1 MAIENIRS
9 GLAGLRATKQK
20 QATMEQQFAFAEDMI
35 NIATDTAVGLEA
47 AKESSETAWDEYEAG
62 YAELG
67 GDVSNIKRPSKFK
80 QTLQTLI
87 PGGSEGFFDK
97 PGGKGQVRIGNK
109 LFSADQVRSLGE
121 FKQVLSTPEGMQIKA
136 AFGDKDP
143 MAELKKTIDSD
154 FVKGKFENIDYS
166 VYADDDKSV
175 EEYDLEESERRR
187 IRDAELARTAGILN
201 KTQETISDQWIGKL
215 GGTSYNVM
223 DDFSQKAKLSLD
235 TIARENM
242 YRTLGQS
249 GLARRAEVIEYNQWL
264 RDKAYSKKN
273 VISGNLPTIDYAKD
287 YDDFLG
293 KFGTLDVS
301 TLGDTKP
308 MDYLRKIQP
317 SDDRSIEEVLGY
329 DWDIED
335 PPDRPEFIVP
345 SEEETFDEPL
355 EDISDY
361 EFPEFE
367 EWDDPPPAWGGKRFE
382 SQFVDPM
389 GNLRSG
395 SEFGNRIEDFDWNKF
410 NK

>member
-20 QATMEQQFAFAEDMI
+20 QATMEQQFGFAEDMI
-35 NIATDTAVGLEA
+35 NIATDTFAGLEA
-47 AKESSETAWDEYEAG
+47 AKEASETAWDEYEAG

-97 PGGKGQVRIGNK
+97 PGGEGEIRIGNRLYK
-109 LFSADQVRSLGE
+109 ADQVRSLGE
-121 FKQVLSTPEGMQIKA
+121 FKQTLSTPEGMQIRA

-143 MAELKKTIDSD
+143 MTELKKTVESD

-175 EEYDLEESERRR
+175 EEYDFEESERRR
-187 IRDAELARTAGILN
+187 IRDVELEKTAGILN
-201 KTQETISDQWIGKL
+201 KTQQTISDQWVGKL
-215 GGTSYNVM
+215 GGTSYNMM
-223 DDFSQKAKLSLD
+223 DDSFQKAKLSLD
-235 TIARENM
+235 TLTRKDM

-249 GLARRAEVIEYNQWL
+249 GLARQEEVSEYNQWL

-273 VISGNLPTIDYAKD
+273 VISGNLPAIDYAKD

-308 MDYLRKIQP
+308 MDYMRKVQP
-317 SDDRSIEEVLGY
+317 SDDRSIEEAVGF
-329 DWDIED
+329 DWDIDE
-335 PPDRPEFIVP
+335 PARPKFSVP
-345 SEEETFDEPL
+345 SEEEFDDAEIL
-355 EDISDY
+355 
-361 EFPEFE
+361 
-367 EWDDPPPAWGGKRFE
+367 
-382 SQFVDPM
+382 
-389 GNLRSG
+389 N
-395 SEFGNRIEDFDWNKF
+395 FDWNKF